1 MNRKEAME
9 KFHATAVYGITAEAL
24 SAGRDNLTVVEAMLQ
39 GGIRFVQ
46 YREKEKNAR
55 ARYEECLALR
65 KLTQRYEA
73 VFVIDD
79 FVDLALAV
87 GADGVHIG
95 QEDLPP
101 AVVRQLLGEE
111 AVIGL
116 STHEPQQLEAAN
128 QWTDMIDYLGV
139 GPVYATQTKK
149 HASPVTGLAYVQYAA
164 EHARLPFTAI
174 GGIKQANIAAVR
186 AAGAKNAA
194 VVSEITGAADIQSMV
209 RVLRE
214 AMLQTR

>member
-128 QWTDMIDYLGV
+128 Q
-139 GPVYATQTKK
+139 P
-149 HASPVTGLAYVQYAA
+149 S
-164 EHARLPFTAI
+164 
-174 GGIKQANIAAVR
+174 ANALL
-186 AAGAKNAA
+186 NN
-194 VVSEITGAADIQSMV
+194 
-209 RVLRE
+209 
-214 AMLQTR
+214 